1 MIWRVRGTEAFAG
14 FRRGHRAS
22 DGPLTVV
29 VVPGPPGRDRGE
41 PPRVAFAIGRKVGP
55 AVTRN
60 RLRRQLREVVG
71 QLPQP
76 EAIGPDDHL
85 VIVRREAVG
94 LCAGELAAHLSAALG
109 RARTRAGLVAVPAAP
124 AKGLFG

>member
-1 MIWRVRGTEAFAG
+1 MIWRVRGTEAFAE

-29 VVPGPPGRDRGE
+29 VVPGPPGRDRGD

-60 RLRRQLREVVG
+60 RLRRQLREVARK
-71 QLPQP
+71 LPQP
-76 EAIGPDDHL
+76 DAISAGDHL
-85 VIVRREAVG
+85 VVVRREAVG
-94 LCAGELAAHLSAALG
+94 LDAEALAGHLG
-109 RARTRAGLVAVPAAP
+109 RALDRARRRAGVGDGVAAR
-124 AKGLFG
+124 